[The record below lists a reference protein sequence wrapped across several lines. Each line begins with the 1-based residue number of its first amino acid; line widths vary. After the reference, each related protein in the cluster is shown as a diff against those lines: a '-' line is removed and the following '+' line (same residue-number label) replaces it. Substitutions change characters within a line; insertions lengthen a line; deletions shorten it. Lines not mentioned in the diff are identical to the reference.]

1 MQTIAEKL
9 GIQEEVW
16 KRLLDNA
23 VAELHVCNPGIV
35 QSFNSQK
42 QTVTVILAIKE
53 KVMQNDYTVKDT
65 AFPLLVDVPISV
77 PRAGGFCLTLPI
89 KKGDE
94 CLVIFSDLG
103 IDWWYQN
110 GGTQV
115 KTQDLRRHDLSDGFA
130 IMGVWSQPKVIA
142 NYNTTSAQL
151 RNDAGTAYI
160 EITNDA
166 KLNFKGVTTFLDEVT
181 FDKAVTFEKPVTFN
195 DIFTDKNG
203 IEHTEHKHA
212 YTDNGNPM
220 ITEIPQ

>member
-1 MQTIAEKL
+1 MQSIPEKL

-35 QSFNSQK
+35 QSFNVIK

-53 KVMQNDYTVKDT
+53 KILQNDYTVVDV

-77 PRAGGFCLTLPI
+77 PRAGGFSLTLPV
-89 KKGDE
+89 KAGDE

-130 IMGVWSQPKVIA
+130 IMGVWSQPRVIA
-142 NYNTTSAQL
+142 NYNTDSAQL
-151 RNDAGTAYI
+151 RNDEGTAYV
-160 EITNDA
+160 EVTDSA
-166 KLNFKGVTTFLDEVT
+166 ELKFKGAATFLDEVT
-181 FDKAVTFEKPVTFN
+181 FKKPVTFE
-195 DIFTDKNG
+195 DTITDQNG
-203 IEHTEHKHA
+203 IEHTTHKHA

-220 ITEIPQ
+220 ITEVPQ